1 MNKFIVQFLFIF
13 SLLGYS
19 QDAVLLDNVVEYD
32 KKMNDLDRL
41 VQDQRQKILRGDYG
55 HSKEKKR
62 RLLESLNKR
71 AKIVGTGRTISHRQP
86 FVEYLQSLGGEL
98 GEGKLPLNPDGTI
111 NENFKGR
118 YSDYDLQCK
127 PVTCDKIKAELLA
140 SGKFE
145 LRENNKGTFDIV
157 AKNGTQNDM
166 VKITFNV
173 DDPDGKIISRKD
185 KINNVETYTAVQIKQ
200 KFGDYQ
206 GNQAIEEAL
215 KAKEH
220 AFKGGALN
228 NKELLCFS
236 HVCDEAFNT
245 STKTAYKLIK
255 DAPSFV
261 NDDDIQAIINKSG
274 LTKENGSALSPK
286 EFKKLL
292 EDSYTGKQGKALISL
307 EVNDIDAFLQA
318 RNSIVKQTVNKI
330 EVRQAEIYENELTRL
345 KEDLETKKI
354 SQKDFDNKMSHLTE
368 INENLKEY
376 SNNDN
381 YKKIT
386 NSNLDISSSS
396 PNINNLY
403 QFSTSPTNQQ
413 DNLLQKGKNLN
424 NRLTAEL
431 DGVDSSSTGKRI
443 KIVNK
448 AGMVVGF
455 FDVGKMVSEHCS
467 SAEVC
472 AEVLATM
479 GKEIAVETIA
489 EKFISRGI
497 PVFGQLKD
505 SFDAGYFVGEQFNE
519 HILGIKVKDC
529 NVENGVE
536 VCKDVAIRD
545 KYIQNPLAEKMA
557 AIDGTPENEK
567 RAEFMRAAAKA
578 CYEYK
583 EDLQAANKTCL
594 DMTQDLTDSFD
605 NEMRLKMLYLDL
617 GILDFENRKQAEADK
632 KALQEEFG
640 CDFSIEGDCEKSVTN
655 LEDQQGEDQ
664 SAVSVKPEEDKQI
677 EVNDDWDSA
686 DEFDHLVQ
694 NQDNEN
700 ASAIRE
706 QLENISEQSNTNY
719 IKQITQTSKAISD
732 QRDAQNAAARQAF
745 GESMVG
751 LANNLAAVRAEQQA
765 ADERFKQQVELSNQQ
780 TAASIAAISNQIQTN
795 SQNTAACMGAD
806 GYPIT
811 DPYVCKEL
819 QKNSITAGNAAIS
832 NQIQTNSQNTAACMG
847 TDGYPITDPYLC
859 KELQNHSN
867 QQNMTPNSVRPIA
880 PSNNYPTSTPITQPV
895 EIDYK
900 CEGIGNEQDRS
911 GCELTGEFSGASANS
926 QKWFIPERKHRTIF
940 VDEVCVLDFF
950 DQGLVQEVIFGSLA
964 DECYSPDGVQLHPYE
979 CRYYAGDLSWLYETP
994 SPSMPIVSGDDPIDV
1009 APVIACFNRKY
1020 RPRLAREAIE
1030 NNLSMVMDQYFKIL
1044 EITAKKGIPFG
1055 INFKNEAYE
1064 WGVEKTK
1071 FMEQCDFVFNETIS
1085 NIKSLILS
1093 RASESIDRAL
1103 YSGNTP
1109 LRPVNANN
1117 GTAEWQLDEEAAID
1131 FAILLAKQIA
1141 DEVSREAKSE
1151 FFNKYNIDEDESFSD
1166 QLAAKNLFICGCE
1179 SVRME
1184 VQGALGFWDRSFFSG
1199 LRNYS
1204 KKQCEANG
1212 DNLSFTNNT
1221 QTIGFNDIKKEWKE
1235 YYGYD

>member
-1 MNKFIVQFLFIF
+1 MNKFIVQFLFVF

-19 QDAVLLDNVVEYD
+19 QDAVLFDNVVEYD

-127 PVTCDKIKAELLA
+127 PVTCDKIQAELLA

-307 EVNDIDAFLQA
+307 EVNDIDAFLQT

-386 NSNLDISSSS
+386 NSNLDSSSSS
-396 PNINNLY
+396 PTINNLY
-403 QFSTSPTNQQ
+403 QSSTSPTNQQ

-448 AGMVVGF
+448 TGMVVGF
-455 FDVGKMVSEHCS
+455 FDVGKMVSEHCF

-529 NVENGVE
+529 NVEDEVE

-594 DMTQDLTDSFD
+594 EMTQDLTDAFD

-640 CDFSIEGDCEKSVTN
+640 CDFSIDGDCEKSVTN

-706 QLENISEQSNTNY
+706 ELENISEQSNTNY

-811 DPYVCKEL
+811 DPYVCK
-819 QKNSITAGNAAIS
+819 A
-832 NQIQTNSQNTAACMG
+832 
-847 TDGYPITDPYLC
+847 
-859 KELQNHSN
+859 LQNNSN
-867 QQNMTPNSVRPIA
+867 QQNIASNYVRPIA
-880 PSNNYPTSTPITQPV
+880 PSNNYPTTSPVTQKV
-895 EIDYK
+895 GTDHK
-900 CEGIGNEQDRS
+900 CEGIENEQDRA
-911 GCELTGEFSGASANS
+911 GCIITGEFSGDSLKSSKPSASEAFNPYILACS
-926 QKWFIPERKHRTIF
+926 LGINPNYNGDKEILRLNEKGFSNYDSIILYNDRIGF
-940 VDEVCVLDFF
+940 VDELDRYLQTLEPYFIGSQIEKGDSPWYSNTSRWMSDNSKGF
-950 DQGLVQEVIFGSLA
+950 RTVPNYSPWNISICRKHFVKDKEDEFNIFNIYHQHNYLILPA
-964 DECYSPDGVQLHPYE
+964 DEFHRLKRLWNENQ
-979 CRYYAGDLSWLYETP
+979 A
-994 SPSMPIVSGDDPIDV
+994 
-1009 APVIACFNRKY
+1009 RK
-1020 RPRLAREAIE
+1020 
-1030 NNLSMVMDQYFKIL
+1030 K
-1044 EITAKKGIPFG
+1044 
-1055 INFKNEAYE
+1055 
-1064 WGVEKTK
+1064 
-1071 FMEQCDFVFNETIS
+1071 
-1085 NIKSLILS
+1085 
-1093 RASESIDRAL
+1093 
-1103 YSGNTP
+1103 
-1109 LRPVNANN
+1109 
-1117 GTAEWQLDEEAAID
+1117 
-1131 FAILLAKQIA
+1131 
-1141 DEVSREAKSE
+1141 
-1151 FFNKYNIDEDESFSD
+1151 
-1166 QLAAKNLFICGCE
+1166 
-1179 SVRME
+1179 
-1184 VQGALGFWDRSFFSG
+1184 
-1199 LRNYS
+1199 
-1204 KKQCEANG
+1204 
-1212 DNLSFTNNT
+1212 
-1221 QTIGFNDIKKEWKE
+1221 
-1235 YYGYD
+1235 